1 MIIFSQDMKHT
12 LYKPNSKN
20 TGAAFSFDSVK
31 DRDGRNVLF
40 VSMIQQYSWDDNKKN
55 GSFKENA
62 KNPDKSATIMLSFN
76 EAGEFISSFR
86 SRIPFVAFHKR
97 KDDTTIIKLTPWDKK
112 RKIVGADGESWHETP
127 AWGLSV
133 VKNSAQTFKLPIEA
147 GESVVIEQLLKSYID
162 ECLKANSSDY
172 SNKNQNND
180 YSKKKNDY
188 SKSEPKNKGKQI
200 LDESNEDDVPF

>member
-1 MIIFSQDMKHT
+1 
-12 LYKPNSKN
+12 
-20 TGAAFSFDSVK
+20 
-31 DRDGRNVLF
+31 
-40 VSMIQQYSWDDNKKN
+40 
-55 GSFKENA
+55 
-62 KNPDKSATIMLSFN
+62 
-76 EAGEFISSFR
+76 
-86 SRIPFVAFHKR
+86 
-97 KDDTTIIKLTPWDKK
+97 
-112 RKIVGADGESWHETP
+112 
-127 AWGLSV
+127 LSV

-188 SKSEPKNKGKQI
+188 SKGKTENKEKQS